1 MRKNL
6 SYRVDHL
13 PFAPGCSFKPGSIGK
28 IMDCD
33 GKIFFFGGYVSLHL
47 VLDGTG
53 DIFWDGRNRKLKPGD
68 MFCILPGTKVR
79 YTNTPEAP
87 WSFCWVDIVGSAA
100 EDIAGKA
107 GFSLSELTLRNLPC
121 REQLK
126 NRFDAIHS
134 AAGRNENDPCIYA
147 HLILD
152 LISLMAKP
160 QGKQSHELIAVE
172 FEKLLQDPRN
182 YTMNINE
189 FSASL
194 NVDRTTLF
202 HSCRKYWKT
211 SPVKLLIRHK
221 IKYSKMLLKDYPD
234 LPLTQIS
241 AMSGF
246 SGDKYFCN
254 AFKRE
259 NGFTPGT
266 WRKKMTGKISD
277 GVAADAQIGKKRI
290 SCLQEK

>member
-1 MRKNL
+1 MRKNQ
-6 SYRVDHL
+6 SWRIEHL

-33 GKIFFFGGYVSLHL
+33 GNIFFFGGYVSLHL
-47 VLDGTG
+47 VLSGTG
-53 DIFWDGRNRKLKPGD
+53 DISWGNQNRKLKPGD

-79 YTNTPEAP
+79 YTNTPDAP
-87 WSFCWVDIVGSAA
+87 WGFCWVDIVGPAA

-107 GFSLSELTLRNLPC
+107 GFSLAELTLKNLPC

-126 NRFDAIHS
+126 NRFEAIHS
-134 AAGRNENDPCIYA
+134 AAGREENNPCVYA

-152 LISLMAKP
+152 LISLLAKP
-160 QGKQSHELIAVE
+160 QEKRAHELTAVE

-202 HSCRKYWKT
+202 HACRKYRKT

-221 IKYSKMLLKDYPD
+221 IQYSEMLLKDYPD
-234 LPLTQIS
+234 LPLTQIA

-246 SGDKYFCN
+246 SDDKYFCK
-254 AFKRE
+254 AFRRE
-259 NGFTPGT
+259 NNCTPGT
-266 WRKKMTGKISD
+266 WRKKTAGKS
-277 GVAADAQIGKKRI
+277 A
-290 SCLQEK
+290 E